1 MTNQLVCYLI
11 QTNWFVNKDFFI
23 SVTTEDSEILMQ
35 KNTAT
40 PFVVR
45 YAEAVIRFRWFV
57 IAIGLALSMFAAS
70 GGQFLAFTTDYR
82 AFFDA
87 SNPQLQAFET
97 MQNTYDQSDNVMMVV
112 TPKDGKVFSPKTLES
127 VRWLTEE
134 AWQFPYSTRV
144 DSITNHQHT
153 EAIEDDLNV
162 ADLVLEPSELNE
174 GDLARIHQIAVNEPL
189 LVNRLI
195 NPEGNVTGVNV
206 VIQLPGESL
215 DEIPEVASFAR
226 DLKERMEIQ
235 DPNIDIALTGMVMF
249 NNAFGES
256 SQNDMATL
264 VPVMFLVVII
274 MLGFMLR
281 SAWATLATVTIIFIS
296 IATAMGLF
304 GWSGHKMTPPV
315 ASAPTIILTMAVAD
329 AVHLLVS
336 FFWEMRHGKNKHEAM
351 VESIRVNA
359 MPIFITSL
367 TTAMGFLS
375 MNFSEVPPL
384 AHLGNIVAVGVV
396 VAWILSVSFLPAFT
410 VVLPIKVKH
419 LDKGGH
425 TAMTALGDFVVHK
438 RRPLMWGMLAL
449 SLMFI
454 AFVPKN
460 EINDEFV
467 EYFAPSVEFRADTD
481 YASDNLIGP
490 YTVEYSFQSP
500 ESGGIAEPAY
510 LATVDAF
517 IEHLYTYEEVAHVF
531 SLSDT
536 MKRLNKN
543 MHGDDESKHVL
554 PDNRDLAAQYLLLY
568 EMSLPY
574 GLDLNNQI
582 DVDKSATRVTVT
594 TINMST
600 NQVLA
605 LEDSVNQWVAHN
617 HNGIEVI
624 AASPTLMFA
633 HIGKRNAY
641 SLLGGSGIALIAIS
655 IVLIFALR
663 SLKIGLLSLIPN
675 LLPAGI
681 AFGIWGL
688 ISGEVGMA
696 VSIVVGMTMG
706 IVVDDSVHFLSKYL
720 RARREKGFN
729 AADACR
735 YAFNQVGQALV
746 VTTLVLCCGFAILAL
761 STFRMN
767 GDMGLVTAITIAVAL
782 VVDFFLLP
790 PLLMWLDKEGE
801 SGDAK
806 SENEALAAPAAST
819 S

>member
-1 MTNQLVCYLI
+1 
-11 QTNWFVNKDFFI
+11 
-23 SVTTEDSEILMQ
+23 MQ
-35 KNTAT
+35 KNTAS

-45 YAEAVIRFRWFV
+45 YAEAIIRFRWLV
-57 IAIGLALSMFAAS
+57 IAVGLALSMLAAS

-87 SNPQLQAFET
+87 SNPQLKAFET
-97 MQNTYDQSDNVMMVV
+97 MQETYDQSDNVMMVV
-112 TPKDGKVFSPKTLES
+112 TPKDGKVFSPQTLAS
-127 VRWLTEE
+127 VQWLTEE

-162 ADLVLEPSELNE
+162 ADLVLEPFELNE
-174 GDLARIHQIAVNEPL
+174 ADLQRIQQIAVDEPL

-195 NPEGNVTGVNV
+195 NPAATVSGVNV

-215 DEIPEVASFAR
+215 DEIPEVATFAR
-226 DLKERMEIQ
+226 DLQARMEAK
-235 DPNIDIALTGMVMF
+235 DPNISIALTGMVMF

-256 SQNDMATL
+256 SQDDMSTL
-264 VPVMFLVVII
+264 VPLMFLVVIL

-281 SAWATLATVTIIFIS
+281 SAWATFATVTIILMS

-304 GWSGHKMTPPV
+304 GWSGFKLTPPT

-336 FFWEMRHGKNKHEAM
+336 FFWEMRHGKDKHQAM
-351 VESIRVNA
+351 IESIRVNA

-396 VAWILSVSFLPAFT
+396 VAWILSVSFLPALT
-410 VVLPIKVKH
+410 VVLPIKVKM
-419 LDKGGH
+419 LEKDKH

-438 RRPLMWGMLAL
+438 RKPLLWGMFAV
-449 SLMFI
+449 SLLFI
-454 AFVPKN
+454 SFVPKN

-467 EYFAPSVEFRADTD
+467 EYFAPSVEFRADSD

-500 ESGGIAEPAY
+500 ESGGIAEPAF

-517 IEHLYTYEEVAHVF
+517 VKHLYTYDEVAHVF

-536 MKRLNKN
+536 MKRLNQN
-543 MHGDDESKHVL
+543 MHGDDVTKKVL
-554 PDNRDLAAQYLLLY
+554 PGNRDLAAQYLLLY

-605 LEDSVNQWVAHN
+605 LEQSVDEWISA
-617 HNGIEVI
+617 NGTGLEVI

-641 SLLGGSGIALIAIS
+641 SLLGGSGLALIAIS

-675 LLPAGI
+675 LLPVGI

-720 RARREKGFN
+720 RARREKGLST
-729 AADACR
+729 ADACR
-735 YAFNQVGQALV
+735 YAFNQVGQALL

-782 VVDFFLLP
+782 IVDFFLLP
-790 PLLMWLDKEGE
+790 PLLMWLDKDDE
-801 SGDAK
+801 SLSSD
-806 SENEALAAPAAST
+806 EAQSPHTAPSN
-819 S
+819 

>member
-1 MTNQLVCYLI
+1 
-11 QTNWFVNKDFFI
+11 
-23 SVTTEDSEILMQ
+23 MQ
-35 KNTAT
+35 KNTAS

-45 YAEAVIRFRWFV
+45 YAEAIIRFRWLV
-57 IAIGLALSMFAAS
+57 IAVGLALSMLAAS

-87 SNPQLQAFET
+87 SNPQLKAFET
-97 MQNTYDQSDNVMMVV
+97 MQETYDQSDNVMMVV
-112 TPKDGKVFSPKTLES
+112 TPKDGKVFSPQTLAS
-127 VRWLTEE
+127 VQWLTEE

-153 EAIEDDLNV
+153 EAVEDDLNV
-162 ADLVLEPSELNE
+162 ADLVLEPFELSEA
-174 GDLARIHQIAVNEPL
+174 DLQRIQQIAVDEPL

-195 NPEGNVTGVNV
+195 NPAATVSGVNI

-215 DEIPEVASFAR
+215 EEIPEVAAFAR
-226 DLKERMEIQ
+226 DLQARMEAK
-235 DPNIDIALTGMVMF
+235 DPNISIALTGMVMF

-256 SQNDMATL
+256 SKNDMSTL
-264 VPVMFLVVII
+264 VPLMFLVVIL

-281 SAWATLATVTIIFIS
+281 SAWATFATVTIIFMS

-304 GWSGHKMTPPV
+304 GWSGFKLTPPT

-336 FFWEMRHGKNKHEAM
+336 FFWEMRHGKDKHQAM
-351 VESIRVNA
+351 IESIRVNA

-396 VAWILSVSFLPAFT
+396 VAWILSVSFLPALT
-410 VVLPIKVKH
+410 VVLPIKVKMQEK
-419 LDKGGH
+419 DKH

-438 RRPLMWGMLAL
+438 RKPLLWGMLAA
-449 SLMFI
+449 SLLFI
-454 AFVPKN
+454 SFVPKN
-460 EINDEFV
+460 QINDEFV
-467 EYFAPSVEFRADTD
+467 EYFAPSVEFRADSD

-490 YTVEYSFQSP
+490 YTIEYSFQSP
-500 ESGGIAEPAY
+500 ESGGIAEPAF

-517 IEHLYTYEEVAHVF
+517 VKHLYTYDEVAHVF

-543 MHGDDESKHVL
+543 MHGDDATKKVL

-605 LEDSVNQWVAHN
+605 LEQSVDEWVSTH
-617 HNGIEVI
+617 GTGLEVI

-720 RARREKGFN
+720 RARREKGLS

-782 VVDFFLLP
+782 IVDFFLLP
-790 PLLMWLDKEGE
+790 PLLMWLDKGE
-801 SGDAK
+801 ESLSSDDAQ
-806 SENEALAAPAAST
+806 SPHTAPNN
-819 S
+819 

>member
-1 MTNQLVCYLI
+1 
-11 QTNWFVNKDFFI
+11 
-23 SVTTEDSEILMQ
+23 MQ
-35 KNTAT
+35 KNTAS

-45 YAEAVIRFRWFV
+45 YAEAVIRFRWLV
-57 IAIGLALSMFAAS
+57 IAVGLALSMLAAS

-87 SNPQLQAFET
+87 SNPQLKAFET
-97 MQNTYDQSDNVMMVV
+97 MQETYDQSDNVMMVV
-112 TPKDGKVFSPKTLES
+112 TPKDGKVFSPQTLAS
-127 VRWLTEE
+127 VQWLTEE

-162 ADLVLEPSELNE
+162 ADLVLEPFELSEA
-174 GDLARIHQIAVNEPL
+174 DLQRIQQIAVDEPL

-195 NPEGNVTGVNV
+195 NPAATVSGVNI

-215 DEIPEVASFAR
+215 EEIPEVAAFAR
-226 DLKERMEIQ
+226 DLQARMEAK
-235 DPNIDIALTGMVMF
+235 DPNISIALTGMVMF

-256 SQNDMATL
+256 SKNDMSTL
-264 VPVMFLVVII
+264 VPLMFLVVIL

-281 SAWATLATVTIIFIS
+281 SAWATFATVTIIFMS

-304 GWSGHKMTPPV
+304 GWSGFKLTPPT

-336 FFWEMRHGKNKHEAM
+336 FFWEMRHGKDKHQAM
-351 VESIRVNA
+351 IESIRVNA

-396 VAWILSVSFLPAFT
+396 VAWILSVSFLPALT
-410 VVLPIKVKH
+410 VVLPIKVKMQEK
-419 LDKGGH
+419 DKH

-438 RRPLMWGMLAL
+438 RKPLLWGMLAA
-449 SLMFI
+449 SLLFI
-454 AFVPKN
+454 SFVPKN
-460 EINDEFV
+460 QINDEFV
-467 EYFAPSVEFRADTD
+467 EYFAPSVEFRADSD

-490 YTVEYSFQSP
+490 YTIEYSFQSP
-500 ESGGIAEPAY
+500 ESGGIAEPAF

-517 IEHLYTYEEVAHVF
+517 VKHLYTYDEVAHVF

-543 MHGDDESKHVL
+543 MHGDDATKKVL

-605 LEDSVNQWVAHN
+605 LEQSVDEWVSTH
-617 HNGIEVI
+617 GTGLEVI

-720 RARREKGFN
+720 RARREKGLS

-782 VVDFFLLP
+782 IVDFFLLP
-790 PLLMWLDKEGE
+790 PLLMWLDKGE
-801 SGDAK
+801 ESLSSDDAQ
-806 SENEALAAPAAST
+806 SPHTAPNN
-819 S
+819 